1 MIRCTV
7 ISSPQQK
14 NEKEAPS
21 KIEGLRLAVLI
32 PAYNEA
38 AHLPDVI
45 RACRAVEPSVI
56 LVVDD
61 ASSDNTIEVLE
72 REEARCRT
80 GTPLCWERCEVN
92 LGKQGSVRRGLKV
105 LRPMDLDVVALLDGD
120 GQHDPADLPRL
131 SELVRQGY
139 ELVIGARERVE
150 MPIERRLS
158 NWLVNR
164 CFAWIGGVDFGDVQS
179 GLRLYSKRLAD
190 VLSERLPERGRYAL
204 EHESLAALAEYS
216 REQDRD
222 IRAAAASVRCRYGV
236 SRSHIGGRDVAQLV
250 LETMRQALRLR
261 LAAWETLA
269 LEGAR

>member
-7 ISSPQQK
+7 ISGPQNK
-14 NEKEAPS
+14 NEKEAS
-21 KIEGLRLAVLI
+21 AKIEGLRLGVLI

-38 AHLPDVI
+38 AHLPAVI
-45 RACRAVEPSVI
+45 RACRAVLPSVI

-61 ASSDNTIEVLE
+61 ASSDGTIEVL
-72 REEARCRT
+72 RQEEARCRT
-80 GTPLCWERCEVN
+80 GTPLCWERNPVN

-105 LRPMDLDVVALLDGD
+105 LCPMDLDAVALLDGD

-131 SELVRQGY
+131 CGLLRQGY

-150 MPIERRLS
+150 MPLERRIS
-158 NWLVNR
+158 NWLVNH
-164 CFAWIGGVDFGDVQS
+164 CFAWVGGVDFGDVQS
-179 GLRLYSKRLAD
+179 GLRLYSKCLAD

-216 REQDRD
+216 REQDLD
-222 IRAAAASVRCRYGV
+222 IRAAAAPVRCRYGV
-236 SRSHIGGRDVAQLV
+236 SRSNIAGRDVAQLF
-250 LETMRQALRLR
+250 LETVRQALRLR

-269 LEGAR
+269 AEGAR